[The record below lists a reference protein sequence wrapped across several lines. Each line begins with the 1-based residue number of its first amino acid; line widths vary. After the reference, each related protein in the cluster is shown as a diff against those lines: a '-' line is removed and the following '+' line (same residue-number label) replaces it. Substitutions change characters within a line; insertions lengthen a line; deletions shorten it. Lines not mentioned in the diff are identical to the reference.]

1 MQEAI
6 SRITMCGGS
15 PRNPSIELIDLTTH
29 PDAELLG
36 LCTSLAKLR
45 DAQERLEDAI
55 ARTEFEIR
63 RTPSRTVD
71 GARMKGLAI

>member
-1 MQEAI
+1 MAEHAHTT
-6 SRITMCGGS
+6 SGGQPLPLS
-15 PRNPSIELIDLTTH
+15 LIDFATH
-29 PDAELLG
+29 ADAELLG
-36 LCTSLAKLR
+36 LCNSLVKLR

-71 GARMKGLAI
+71 GAKMKGLAI

>member
-1 MQEAI
+1 MADYVHTTGRET
-6 SRITMCGGS
+6 R
-15 PRNPSIELIDLTTH
+15 RNPTVALIDFGTH
-29 PDAELLG
+29 PDAALLR
-36 LCTSLAKLR
+36 LCGSLVKLR
-45 DAQERLEDAI
+45 DAQDRLEDAI